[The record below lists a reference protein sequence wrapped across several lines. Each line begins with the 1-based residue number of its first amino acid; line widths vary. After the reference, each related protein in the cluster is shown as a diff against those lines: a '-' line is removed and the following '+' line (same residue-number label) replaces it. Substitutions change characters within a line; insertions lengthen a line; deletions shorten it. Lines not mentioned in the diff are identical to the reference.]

1 MEGFTKTEIIV
12 TKIEF
17 RVFNIIA
24 EGKEFKVYLFI
35 LVIYHFGFLMS
46 LEPHHILG
54 VEPPTLLLEG
64 LGRQVL
70 GLGSLH
76 VIEDE
81 EECLRGQLLEE
92 VDRITSRGWS
102 LGIVRGCVAG
112 VSRQV
117 GPQSL
122 RITGVWQVV
131 GCSLQHA
138 KIINIDQIFRYSR
151 N

>member
-1 MEGFTKTEIIV
+1 
-12 TKIEF
+12 
-17 RVFNIIA
+17 
-24 EGKEFKVYLFI
+24 
-35 LVIYHFGFLMS
+35 MS

-131 GCSLQHA
+131 GRSLQHP
-138 KIINIDQIFRYSR
+138 KIITS
-151 N
+151 